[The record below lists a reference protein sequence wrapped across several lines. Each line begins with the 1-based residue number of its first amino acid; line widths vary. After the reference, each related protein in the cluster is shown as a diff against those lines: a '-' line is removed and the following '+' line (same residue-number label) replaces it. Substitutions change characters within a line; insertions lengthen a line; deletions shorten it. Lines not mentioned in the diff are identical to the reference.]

1 MLKIEFAGDFQAEM
15 LSGFENQ
22 TENGNFGHKKE
33 TSIL

>member
-15 LSGFENQ
+15 PGVFENR